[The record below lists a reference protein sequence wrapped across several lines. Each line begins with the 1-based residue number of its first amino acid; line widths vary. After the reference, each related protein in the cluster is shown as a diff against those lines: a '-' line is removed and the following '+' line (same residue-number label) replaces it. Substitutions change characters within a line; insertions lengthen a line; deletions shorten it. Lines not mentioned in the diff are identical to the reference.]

1 MNVVGKNGI
10 LYVSSMSGIR
20 HVELFLLSGQ
30 KVQDI
35 SGNDQTSLQIPV
47 SGQFY
52 IVRVMT
58 EQGITVKKCLF
69 R

>member
-1 MNVVGKNGI
+1 
-10 LYVSSMSGIR
+10 MSGIR
-20 HVELFLLSGQ
+20 HIELFLLSGQ

-52 IVRVMT
+52 IVRIMT
-58 EQGITVKKCLF
+58 EQGIAVKKCLL